1 MWPIGFLYL
10 HLSFLILPETGS
22 SIAYSFVYIIFFL
35 FEQDLSSIKPVFTE
49 DETKFGVLNL
59 HLNMTKSIL
68 PGQLKKILWFWI
80 FFNLTLHGVQYFP
93 YLLIESVFNFFLIS
107 ADNMRII
114 LSSYVAGRGSYYN
127 AVPLSVSNDTNI
139 KTHCLFLST
148 YFLNKS

>member
-1 MWPIGFLYL
+1 M

-68 PGQLKKILWFWI
+68 PGQ
-80 FFNLTLHGVQYFP
+80 
-93 YLLIESVFNFFLIS
+93 
-107 ADNMRII
+107 
-114 LSSYVAGRGSYYN
+114 
-127 AVPLSVSNDTNI
+127 
-139 KTHCLFLST
+139 
-148 YFLNKS
+148 